1 MADWLLK
8 EWEQRGKEIAA
19 LESRVRELEAERDM
33 SLSRLASLEDE
44 KNDYIE
50 YVGDALG
57 QDYDRESL
65 WDAAQRVLS
74 ERDRLRALAEEAI
87 ESIEDWAGY
96 ADAYFQ
102 NKHDLQGELARL
114 RAALKG

>member
-19 LESRVRELEAERDM
+19 LESRVRELEAERDK
-33 SLSRLASLEDE
+33 L
-44 KNDYIE
+44 K
-50 YVGDALG
+50 
-57 QDYDRESL
+57 
-65 WDAAQRVLS
+65 
-74 ERDRLRALAEEAI
+74 ALAEEAI

-102 NKHDLQGELARL
+102 NKHDLQGELVRL
-114 RAALKG
+114 RTALKDSKEN